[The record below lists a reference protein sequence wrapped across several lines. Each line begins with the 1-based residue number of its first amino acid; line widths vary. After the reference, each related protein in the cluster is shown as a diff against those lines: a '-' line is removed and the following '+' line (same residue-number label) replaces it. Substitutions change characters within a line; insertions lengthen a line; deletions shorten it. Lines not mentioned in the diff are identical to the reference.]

1 MKRRSNPE
9 IKKASRVQ
17 VAFLT
22 TGVGW
27 AAVSAGPP
35 QERRSRLAQMIL
47 PTQPLCTKL
56 HRFLGD

>member
-9 IKKASRVQ
+9 IKNASRVQ

-22 TGVGW
+22 IGVGW
-27 AAVSAGPP
+27 AAVSAGPL

-47 PTQPLCTKL
+47 PNKI
-56 HRFLGD
+56 R

>member
-9 IKKASRVQ
+9 IKNASRVQ

-27 AAVSAGPP
+27 AAVSAGPL
-35 QERRSRLAQMIL
+35 QERRSRLAQRIL
-47 PTQPLCTKL
+47 PNKI
-56 HRFLGD
+56 R